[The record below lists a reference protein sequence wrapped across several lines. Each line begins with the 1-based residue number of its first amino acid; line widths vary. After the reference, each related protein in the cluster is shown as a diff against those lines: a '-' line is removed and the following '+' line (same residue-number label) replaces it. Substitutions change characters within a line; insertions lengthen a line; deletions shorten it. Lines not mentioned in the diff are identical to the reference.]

1 MTSARRS
8 RYRAAAFSVA
18 SLTLAVALFP
28 ALAAAGSAP
37 RVTARLS
44 PRLAELASP
53 ALSGAAPAR
62 QATAL
67 DLPPRGPGSL
77 LRAGNR
83 VLVEARFA
91 SGGTPA
97 GAADL
102 RAAGAEVVDVSDR
115 YRTVTLAAMPAELP
129 AVASVAGIEEA
140 TEVLTPVVAAS
151 ECHGLVT
158 SEGDAQLEAAKAR
171 GVFGV
176 DGSGVSVGILSDSFD
191 RDGAARTH
199 AAEDVASGDLPG
211 SGNPC
216 GHSMPVDVLDDSAKA
231 RDEGRAMAQIVHDL
245 APGAALSF
253 ATAFKGETSFAGN
266 IESLAAPV
274 ASGGAGASVIVDDVF
289 YPEEPFFQDGPVAA
303 AVARVTA
310 GGAAYFSAAGN
321 DNIVDDGVDV
331 ASYQAPFRDAEGCP
345 PGVPGG
351 ETHCMDFDPGP
362 GVDDAYDLEVKP
374 GAEVELD
381 LQWAEPWFGVKTNL
395 DAYLL
400 DGSGNVLGESTNANK
415 TKPFEFLYWK
425 NKGATTEVVRL
436 AIPRLAGSEASPT
449 LKFVQIGNGATGV
462 APTPEQLAISSGDEI
477 GPTIIGHSGAAAA
490 VSVGAVGFDESDEP
504 EPYSSRGPVV
514 HYFGPVNGPSAA
526 AALSAP
532 EVISKPDVAA
542 TDCART
548 TFFVP
553 TKSFGVF
560 RFCGTSAAAPHAAAV
575 AALMKQSNPSLS
587 YAQLRAA
594 LAASARPVGAFGPDA
609 VGAGLIDAYG
619 ALDGVALPPQIS
631 ITERPLALGRS
642 RRPSIGFTANRP
654 VVFTCSL
661 DGGGPQP
668 CGSPFVPPAPL
679 AEGLHGFVVRGE
691 DATGRVGTSELVS
704 FKIDSRAPRTFFRKH
719 PHKTIRTHRRRA
731 KAVFRFGSNE
741 RGVTFVCKVDGG
753 LQRFCKARFVK
764 RFSRG
769 KHAVWVKARDA
780 AGNVDRSAA
789 VFRFSVKGID

>member
-1 MTSARRS
+1 M
-8 RYRAAAFSVA
+8 AAFPVA
-18 SLTLAVALFP
+18 SL
-28 ALAAAGSAP
+28 ALAAALFPVPAAAGSG
-37 RVTARLS
+37 ARATVHLS

-53 ALSGAAPAR
+53 TLSAASPTR
-62 QATAL
+62 QAAGL
-67 DLPPRGPGSL
+67 GLPPRGPGSL

-83 VLVEARFA
+83 VLLEAHFA
-91 SGGTPA
+91 GGGTLA

-102 RAAGAEVVDVSDR
+102 RAAGVEVVDVSGR
-115 YRTVTLAAMPAELP
+115 YRTVTVAATPAELA

-191 RDGAARTH
+191 RDSTARTH
-199 AAEDVASGDLPG
+199 AAEDVAGGDLPG

-216 GHSMPVDVLDDSAKA
+216 GHPTPVDVLDDSVKA
-231 RDEGRAMAQIVHDL
+231 SEAGDEGRAMAQTVHDL

-266 IESLAAPV
+266 IERLAAPT

-289 YPEEPFFQDGPVAA
+289 YSEEPFFQDGPVAA
-303 AVARVTA
+303 AVDRVTA
-310 GGAAYFSAAGN
+310 SGSAYFSAAGN
-321 DNIVDDGVDV
+321 DNILDGEADV
-331 ASYQAPFRDAEGCP
+331 ASYQAPFRDAETCP
-345 PGVPGG
+345 IGVPVG

-362 GVDDAYDLEVKP
+362 GVDDTYDLEVEP
-374 GAEVELD
+374 GGEVQLD

-415 TKPFEFLYWK
+415 TKPFEFLYWQ
-425 NKGATTEVVRL
+425 NKSATTEVVRL
-436 AIPRLAGSEASPT
+436 AIPRLAGSEANPV
-449 LKFVQIGNGATGV
+449 LKFVQIGNGATDV
-462 APTPEQLAISSGDEI
+462 VPTPEQLATSGAGDEI

-514 HYFGPVNGPSAA
+514 QYFGPVNGPSAA

-532 EVISKPDVAA
+532 KVISKPDLAA

-548 TFFVP
+548 TFFTP

-587 YAQLRAA
+587 YAQLRSA

-619 ALDGVALPPQIS
+619 AVDSVALPPQIS
-631 ITERPLALGRS
+631 ITERPPALGRS
-642 RRPSIGFTANRP
+642 RRPSIAFGANRP
-654 VVFTCSL
+654 VTFTCSL
-661 DGGGPQP
+661 DGGGPQL
-668 CGSPFVPPAPL
+668 CSSPFVPPAPL
-679 AEGLHGFVVRGE
+679 AEGLHGFVVQGE

-704 FKIDSRAPRTFFRKH
+704 FKIDSRPPRTFFRKH
-719 PHKTIRTHRRRA
+719 PRKTIRTHRRRA

-753 LQRFCKARFVK
+753 LQRFCKPRFVK

-789 VFRFSVKGID
+789 VFRFSVKGIG